1 MAREL
6 FGQGR
11 CDARKM
17 ARFTQAAARL
27 VDGHGRATPELQR
40 IIFLVEKRYSAAFSA
55 AARELF
61 TSLVAQVGGKLLG
74 PLPLPKNRVPYWLK
88 DPHPLAN
95 FQSTP
100 RLPRRAD
107 VVVIGAGLTGAAA
120 AYYLS
125 LQLSLQSRQL
135 DVVILDAGDPATQ
148 ASGRNGGNFELIP
161 ENFFGDYGSYDG
173 LAKERQKFLK
183 NSYPTIADSVLWAQA
198 QRSAAVIIRFA
209 LQNAARML
217 EVIADEEIDCDLS
230 QAGWL
235 RIAMNRRE
243 EAALKDEVK
252 LARSLGANIRL
263 LSAETIRTRYGMPT
277 NFSGRIVY
285 GNGNYHPFKLVC
297 GELRCALSRGVKL
310 YTRTLVSTVR
320 SLRADH
326 HEVVTARGTIRAK
339 KVIVATNAFT
349 AQLYPELADIRYF
362 RSQIANFEHVVDPL
376 RGITMTAKDG
386 DIYANFP
393 AARRYMDAQGI
404 RRGTLHVGGGK
415 DVPARDPWRPIPSR
429 AVWQLSQAE
438 VAHYFPDSRGQPAS
452 RLWAGPMAFVEGK
465 HGMRLPVLGPLGQ
478 GARQGVF
485 IAVWCNGYGGSG
497 CHNAGA
503 GAAEWATT
511 GKVPSSMPQD
521 VFGPARLFSDAPQF
535 I

>member
-27 VDGHGRATPELQR
+27 VDGHGRATSELQR

-88 DPHPLAN
+88 EPHPLAN

-125 LQLSLQSRQL
+125 LQRSLQPRQL

-183 NSYPTIADSVLWAQA
+183 SSYPTVDDSILWAQA

-209 LQNAARML
+209 MQNAARML
-217 EVIADEEIDCDLS
+217 EVIAEEEIDCDLS

-310 YTRTLVSTVR
+310 YTRTLVSTVK

-349 AQLYPELADIRYF
+349 AQLYPELSDIRYF

-535 I
+535 T

>member
-135 DVVILDAGDPATQ
+135 DVVILDAGDPGTQ

-252 LARSLGANIRL
+252 LARSLGANLRL
-263 LSAETIRTRYGMPT
+263 LAAETIRTRYGMPT
-277 NFSGRIVY
+277 NWSGRIVY

-297 GELRCALSRGVKL
+297 GELL
-310 YTRTLVSTVR
+310 
-320 SLRADH
+320 
-326 HEVVTARGTIRAK
+326 
-339 KVIVATNAFT
+339 
-349 AQLYPELADIRYF
+349 
-362 RSQIANFEHVVDPL
+362 
-376 RGITMTAKDG
+376 
-386 DIYANFP
+386 
-393 AARRYMDAQGI
+393 
-404 RRGTLHVGGGK
+404 
-415 DVPARDPWRPIPSR
+415 
-429 AVWQLSQAE
+429 
-438 VAHYFPDSRGQPAS
+438 
-452 RLWAGPMAFVEGK
+452 
-465 HGMRLPVLGPLGQ
+465 
-478 GARQGVF
+478 
-485 IAVWCNGYGGSG
+485 
-497 CHNAGA
+497 
-503 GAAEWATT
+503 
-511 GKVPSSMPQD
+511 
-521 VFGPARLFSDAPQF
+521 
-535 I
+535 